1 MTDPIRNREYP
12 PDPAVD
18 RQTLDMAQEAGLDAD
33 LGAKVPPLYGAFTVS
48 VMVAILVAMLSGL
61 AWIIL

>member
-1 MTDPIRNREYP
+1 MTDPVRNPVYP

-33 LGAKVPPLYGAFTVS
+33 LGAKVPPRYGAFTVS
-48 VMVAILVAMLSGL
+48 IMIAILVAMLAGL
-61 AWIIL
+61 VWVLL